1 MAEVYA
7 TLIMKK
13 RKKLSDV
20 PKRLQD
26 AVKKVLENRNYTD
39 YERKKYRNWR
49 RTENQMCILHAG
61 CRYAWNGW
69 IM

>member
-39 YERKKYRNWR
+39 YES
-49 RTENQMCILHAG
+49 A
-61 CRYAWNGW
+61 
-69 IM
+69 